1 MSLAGPAFRRTE
13 TIMDSS
19 IKNIHAMK
27 KSFPVEFVFQLFAL
41 ILSVIIVHAT
51 YVTLVRPKAAEI
63 IAEQQVRIAE
73 DDTYVP
79 ERSVYVLIRDYEQES
94 CFILLFWALA
104 IMGYK
109 AVRTY
114 RERQLL
120 ERHLIPVG
128 EGISIL
134 PEDSREY
141 ARPLQALPSRE
152 RGFLMPRVLLTAL
165 HRFRA
170 TRDIQSVATTVREMA
185 EAESE
190 RLDSE
195 LSMVRYIAW
204 AIPSIGF
211 IGTVRGIGEALAQ
224 AHKAVE
230 GDISGVTD
238 SLGVAFN
245 STFIALVLSIVLMFL
260 MHQLQLMQER
270 LVLDSQDYAE
280 DHLIGKL
287 REE

>member
-1 MSLAGPAFRRTE
+1 
-13 TIMDSS
+13 
-19 IKNIHAMK
+19 MK
-27 KSFPVEFVFQLFAL
+27 KKLPVEFIYQLFAL
-41 ILSVIIVHAT
+41 VLAVIVVHT
-51 YVTLVRPKAAEI
+51 VYVTLVRPEAAEI
-63 IAEQQVRIAE
+63 MVEQQRLIAE
-73 DDTYVP
+73 DETYVP
-79 ERSVYVLIRDYEQES
+79 ERSVYVLIRDYEQEA
-94 CFILLFWALA
+94 CFILLLWAMA
-104 IMGYK
+104 IMAFK
-109 AVRTY
+109 AIRSIN
-114 RERQLL
+114 ERKLL
-120 ERHLIPVG
+120 DHHLIPVAA
-128 EGISIL
+128 GISIL

-141 ARPLQALPSRE
+141 ARPLQALPDRE
-152 RGFLMPRVLLTAL
+152 RGFLLPKVLLTGL
-165 HRFRA
+165 QRFRA
-170 TRDIQSVATTVREMA
+170 TRDIQNVATTVRELA

-195 LSMVRYIAW
+195 LAMVRYIAW

-230 GDISGVTD
+230 GDISGVTQ

-245 STFIALVLSIVLMFL
+245 STFIALVLSIILMFL

-280 DHLIGKL
+280 DQLIAKL

>member
-1 MSLAGPAFRRTE
+1 
-13 TIMDSS
+13 MDAS
-19 IKNIHAMK
+19 IKQSNAMK
-27 KSFPVEFVFQLFAL
+27 RGFPVEFVFQLFAL
-41 ILSVIIVHAT
+41 VLSVIIVHAA
-51 YVTLVRPKAAEI
+51 YVTLIRPRAAEI
-63 IAEQQVRIAE
+63 IAEQQILIE
-73 DDTYVP
+73 QDDNYVP

-104 IMGYK
+104 IMGFK
-109 AVRTY
+109 AVRTV
-114 RERQLL
+114 RERRLL
-120 ERHLIPVG
+120 ERELIPVG
-128 EGISIL
+128 AGISIL
-134 PEDSREY
+134 PEDAREY
-141 ARPLQALPSRE
+141 ARPLQALPARE
-152 RGFLMPRVLLTAL
+152 RQYLLPRVLLTAL
-165 HRFRA
+165 HRFRS
-170 TRDIQSVATTVREMA
+170 TRDIQSVATTTRELA

-195 LSMVRYIAW
+195 LAMVRYIAW

-230 GDISGVTD
+230 GDISGVTN

-270 LVLDSQDYAE
+270 LVLDAQEYAE
-280 DHLIGKL
+280 EQLVTKL